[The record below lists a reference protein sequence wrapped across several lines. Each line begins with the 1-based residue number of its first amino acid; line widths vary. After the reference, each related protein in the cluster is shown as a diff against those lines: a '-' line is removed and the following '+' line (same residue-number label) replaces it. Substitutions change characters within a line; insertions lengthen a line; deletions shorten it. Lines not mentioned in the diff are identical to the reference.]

1 MNLRLLG
8 SGSDHGACPAVYA
21 TDTGV
26 LVVQGDATDRTGT
39 VLVPHELLDWLE
51 PGMWLR
57 VEASGTLGSV
67 LVAGEPVTD
76 PELLAQLTLDCHET
90 AVVVR

>member
-1 MNLRLLG
+1 MKLRLLG

-21 TDTGV
+21 SDTGV
-26 LVVQGDATDRTGT
+26 LVVQGDATERTGT
-39 VLVPHELLDWLE
+39 VLVPHQLLDWLE
-51 PGMWLR
+51 PGMRLP
-57 VEASGTLGSV
+57 VEASGTCGSV

-76 PELLAQLTLDCHET
+76 PELLAQLTLAGHET

>member
-39 VLVPHELLDWLE
+39 VLVPHQLLDWLE
-51 PGMWLR
+51 PGMRLP
-57 VEASGTLGSV
+57 VEATGTCGSV

-76 PELLAQLTLDCHET
+76 PALLAQLTLACHET